1 MARVR
6 VDGVELEYEEHGRG
20 ERPFLLVHG
29 FTGCRDDF
37 REMLPRLAASGRTL
51 ALDLRGHGGS
61 QNTGDAAG
69 YTLDRLA
76 EDVQGF
82 LDAVGIERCDLLGHS
97 MGGMVALRVALARP
111 ARVASLVL
119 MDTTAGPID
128 SRAAPFMELAAKIA
142 RESGM
147 EALWQAAR
155 TIGESS
161 PDLPDAVRRHIERV
175 GREAY
180 WERSRAKLTAMD
192 PVAFATLGPRL
203 GDHASLAPRLGEIR
217 CPTLVMVGDQ
227 DVPFLASADELVAGI
242 PGARRVTIP
251 GAAHQPQLEN
261 PDAWLA
267 AILSHLSAVRGVRGR
282 SYLN

>member
-6 VDGVELEYEEHGRG
+6 VDGIEIEYEEHGAG
-20 ERPFLLVHG
+20 GRPFLLVHG

-61 QNTGDAAG
+61 QNTGDPEG
-69 YTLDRLA
+69 YSLERLA
-76 EDVQGF
+76 DDVLGF
-82 LDAVGIERCDLLGHS
+82 LDAVGIPSCDLLGHS
-97 MGGMVALRVALARP
+97 MGGMVALRVALAQP

-142 RESGM
+142 RENGM

-155 TIGESS
+155 AIGEAN
-161 PDLPDAVRRHIERV
+161 PDLPDAVRRHVARV
-175 GREAY
+175 GPEAY

-203 GDHASLAPRLGEIR
+203 GDHESLAPRLGEIR

-227 DVPFLASADELVAGI
+227 DVPFLAAADELAAGI
-242 PGARRVTIP
+242 LGARRVVIP
-251 GAAHQPQLEN
+251 DAAHQPQLEN

-267 AILSHLSAVRGVRGR
+267 AILSHLSHARR
-282 SYLN
+282 